1 MLLQKMVPQ
10 EEDVVLNKTSSLTEL
25 DQREMPSP
33 TQLFLR
39 LITVMNLLPV
49 KIQPSTTTTML
60 SLNKIPISPRPLLQ
74 QHSTM
79 KFQLNW
85 NSFHKLLFKLLLHQ
99 LFQNVLQKKLK
110 KTQTLTMLLILITS
124 QVNISGPF
132 QSSRTNRLEF
142 SRRLILEDCSRVGQ
156 ILLTC
161 LMSHDY
167 HFQLKLFRCFM
178 FHCYFLQY
186 NTRSS

>member
-1 MLLQKMVPQ
+1 MV
-10 EEDVVLNKTSSLTEL
+10 S

-49 KIQPSTTTTML
+49 KIRPSTTTTML

-110 KTQTLTMLLILITS
+110 KTQTLIMLLILITS
-124 QVNISGPF
+124 QVNISGAIPKFLDSFF
-132 QSSRTNRLEF
+132 QSRTNSF
-142 SRRLILEDCSRVGQ
+142 YMPCDMTI
-156 ILLTC
+156 I
-161 LMSHDY
+161 
-167 HFQLKLFRCFM
+167 F
-178 FHCYFLQY
+178 
-186 NTRSS
+186 N